1 VTKYLGFCEKRATTP
16 KVLRNLLFEK
26 RGLKFSDLRVVLL
39 IIFIGIVCRM
49 WQRLL
54 TQLTSSF
61 FVLVE
66 ASAWKLLNMGYVLLQ
81 VLLKL
86 DTSNTIEE
94 HPVAQ

>member
-1 VTKYLGFCEKRATTP
+1 
-16 KVLRNLLFEK
+16 
-26 RGLKFSDLRVVLL
+26 
-39 IIFIGIVCRM
+39 M